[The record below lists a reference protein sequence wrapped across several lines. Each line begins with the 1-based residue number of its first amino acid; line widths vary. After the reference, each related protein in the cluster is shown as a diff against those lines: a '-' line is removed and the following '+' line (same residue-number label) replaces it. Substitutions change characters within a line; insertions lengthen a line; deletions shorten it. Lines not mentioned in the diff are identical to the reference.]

1 MNYKYLALDLDGT
14 LTLPDKTVSEKC
26 KKYIKK
32 AQKKGICIYYHTS
45 RH

>member
-26 KKYIKK
+26 KKYIKRLRK
-32 AQKKGICIYYHTS
+32 RAFVLYWLQED
-45 RH
+45 R